1 MGKVAQREA
10 FMMRRIIWSSQF
22 LQTTLGKSFPTLG
35 AVGSL
40 GCAVHIR
47 KHKLI

>member
-10 FMMRRIIWSSQF
+10 FMMRGIIWSSQS
-22 LQTTLGKSFPTLG
+22 LQTTLGKSFPTLS
-35 AVGSL
+35 AVGSFH
-40 GCAVHIR
+40 CAVHIR